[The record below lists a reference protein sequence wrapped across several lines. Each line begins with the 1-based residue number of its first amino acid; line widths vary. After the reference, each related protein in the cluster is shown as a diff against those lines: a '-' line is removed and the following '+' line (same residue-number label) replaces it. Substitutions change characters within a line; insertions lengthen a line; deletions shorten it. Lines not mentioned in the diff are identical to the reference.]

1 MAPRNKELV
10 ALPHK
15 PFLYTIDQ
23 VATLVGLA
31 PASFAKRYVFCE
43 GSDLGANHP
52 RLLRARNIDPDW
64 AVLQEWRIN
73 EDELKRWLRFIG
85 LGWKD
90 PD

>member
-1 MAPRNKELV
+1 ML
-10 ALPHK
+10 LPHK

-23 VATLVGLA
+23 VAMLVGLA
-31 PASFAKRYVFCE
+31 PASFAKRYVFRE

-52 RLLRARNIDPDW
+52 RLLRARNIDPNW
-64 AVLQEWRIN
+64 AVDQEWRIN

-90 PD
+90 PR